1 VTRGGA
7 IVAGCIASRSE
18 RVLGISNLFVPADDD
33 GGARAACLI
42 GAMEFAPAL
51 PLAAYESGAELARSK
66 ILGFAEI
73 GPLRIWQA
81 VHA

>member
-1 VTRGGA
+1 MGLRGMSLEADLCAAAARNNA
-7 IVAGCIASRSE
+7 IWC
-18 RVLGISNLFVPADDD
+18 D
-33 GGARAACLI
+33 
-42 GAMEFAPAL
+42 AMEFAPAL
-51 PLAAYESGAELARSK
+51 PLVAYESGAELARSK